1 MSAATIAQLR
11 GQVAQISA
19 TIDQLEAEGQVAPVV
34 AVPAPPAAPALV
46 EPLAH
51 PGFADEGAFYD
62 WLRDND
68 LLGPTISA
76 TEFRGCDA
84 ITRACADAKWPLS
97 WAAYALATAYLET
110 NHQMIPVREAY
121 WLSDSAA
128 AAYFRRMYDIEG
140 SRPAKARELGNTS
153 PGDGARYPGRG
164 YPQLTGKKNYLKA
177 GTALGVDLV
186 GHPDLALEPSVAAQ
200 IMIRGMREGWFTG
213 RDIDDDLPTSGPAT
227 REQFIPSRDII
238 NGKDRQNDVADYAV
252 QFQKAL
258 QAGGWRF

>member
-1 MSAATIAQLR
+1 MTDRAALVSQAKSLT
-11 GQVAQISA
+11 VQISG
-19 TIDQLEAEGQVAPVV
+19 ILDQLAIEEPAP
-34 AVPAPPAAPALV
+34 ALAQPIGDIAPAPPSG
-46 EPLAH
+46 H
-51 PGFADEGAFYD
+51 PGLADEGAFYD

-76 TEFRGCDA
+76 TEFKGCDA
-84 ITRACADAKWPLS
+84 ITRACAAASWPLS
-97 WAAYALATAYLET
+97 WTAYALATAYLET

-140 SRPAKARELGNTS
+140 ARPAKARELGNLA
-153 PGDGARYPGRG
+153 PGDGARYCGRG

-186 GHPDLALEPSVAAQ
+186 GHPELALEPGVAAK
-200 IMIRGMREGWFTG
+200 IMIGGMAEGWFTG
-213 RDIDDDLPTSGPAT
+213 RKVSDDLPASGPAT
-227 REQFIPSRDII
+227 KSQFIPSRDVI
-238 NGKDRQNDVADYAV
+238 NGKDRQNDVADYAI
-252 QFQKAL
+252 QFQQAL